1 MAFKRS
7 SVGVKVI
14 FFLLLE
20 HLENFLTN
28 WERERSRQTI
38 FYFILAV
45 CQARVVKRSGKK
57 ITQVFFTD
65 KAEIFLHYS
74 DSVATLNVFMSYKDL
89 LLTQPARLLSLSL
102 SLSSECGV
110 QIANS
115 CLASYQDHF
124 GTLQEF
130 IIHFNCCADWKVCA
144 LESDIFVNNS
154 VQIKP
159 RLRPYYFL
167 LRSKDCM
174 LETYMILAKVGV

>member
-1 MAFKRS
+1 MASFIRS
-7 SVGVKVI
+7 TQLVKI
-14 FFLLLE
+14 LRLG
-20 HLENFLTN
+20 LTF
-28 WERERSRQTI
+28 EQH
-38 FYFILAV
+38 
-45 CQARVVKRSGKK
+45 K
-57 ITQVFFTD
+57 
-65 KAEIFLHYS
+65 KAENKFWICITIISISLTHFSDPFWIHYPQFAFLS
-74 DSVATLNVFMSYKDL
+74 ISKSLS
-89 LLTQPARLLSLSL
+89 LTLSLSL